1 MAFIIPIRRFRPH
14 TEPML
19 THAKPGHWYLSQ
31 AWTKALTWVW
41 NERPLS
47 KIAVERPYGDHREYQ
62 EYWWSLDIQ
71 DWSGAR
77 ETYTTGKKAAWEG
90 LGGSAWGV
98 HPFKDITLTITKNS
112 SVSHWWHPK
121 HAALPSPFGPGV
133 TGSGVYTDGQSGLN
147 VVFWALPTKEEASPM
162 SFSVQLRFLQRH
174 CKHASYAS
182 WQRFW
187 VMRPDEE

>member
-19 THAKPGHWYLSQ
+19 THAKSGHWYLSQ

-98 HPFKDITLTITKNS
+98 HPFKDITLTTTKKQQCLS
-112 SVSHWWHPK
+112 LVTPQTCCTSQALWPWGDRVGCVHRWTEWPK
-121 HAALPSPFGPGV
+121 CGLL
-133 TGSGVYTDGQSGLN
+133 GSANQGR
-147 VVFWALPTKEEASPM
+147 
-162 SFSVQLRFLQRH
+162 SFSNVLFSSTKVPAKTL
-174 CKHASYAS
+174 
-182 WQRFW
+182 
-187 VMRPDEE
+187 